1 MLHERE
7 QRVMVG
13 ERAQWHPI
21 MACEEYEPGRWVMIP
36 QYGQPYAM
44 IMIVRHGAEVGYRV
58 DTWAQ
63 QPKDRML
70 IGYFTRLRAAAA
82 AGHQRFVQG
91 HTKPNS
97 RPLSGHDFSRVPGK
111 ANTPSRTERD

>member
-1 MLHERE
+1 MGTE
-7 QRVMVG
+7 
-13 ERAQWHPI
+13 WHPI
-21 MACEEYEPGRWVMIP
+21 LACEEYEPGRWVMIP
-36 QYGQPYAM
+36 QFGQPYAM

-82 AGHQRFVQG
+82 AGHQRF
-91 HTKPNS
+91 
-97 RPLSGHDFSRVPGK
+97 LSGHTSKAPPDTLLRASGK
-111 ANTPSRTERD
+111 ANTPSRMERD